1 MCPAIEIPDELFTK
15 LQAHVIG
22 FGDTPAAVIE
32 RLLNKVESAV
42 RDDSRRQEN
51 NIEEPVSQDDYAATQ
66 KLKVNPKQFLKEK
79 FPELLKYKR
88 SASRMYESKE
98 KKNYL
103 DNWWFNFTY
112 DYLELNEFIVFV
124 GALDY
129 INKDFRVFKVPTE
142 YLLQNINKID
152 KSKDG
157 MINLYVHM
165 KDLIDLRNKH
175 NVSFRDFAIN

>member
-1 MCPAIEIPDELFTK
+1 MCPVIEISNELFAK
-15 LQAHVIG
+15 LQTHAVG
-22 FGDTPAAVIE
+22 FGDTPSAVIE
-32 RLLNKVESAV
+32 RLLNKVEAAV
-42 RDDSRRQEN
+42 IDDSIDKKI
-51 NIEEPVSQDDYAATQ
+51 NIEEPESLDDSVIAQ
-66 KLKVNPKQFLKEK
+66 RLKVNPKQFLKDN
-79 FPELLKYKR
+79 FPELIKYKR
-88 SASRMYESKE
+88 SASRMWESKE

-103 DNWWFNFTY
+103 DNWWFNFNC
-112 DYLELNEFIVFV
+112 DYLKLNEFIVFI

-142 YLLQNINKID
+142 YLLKNINKID